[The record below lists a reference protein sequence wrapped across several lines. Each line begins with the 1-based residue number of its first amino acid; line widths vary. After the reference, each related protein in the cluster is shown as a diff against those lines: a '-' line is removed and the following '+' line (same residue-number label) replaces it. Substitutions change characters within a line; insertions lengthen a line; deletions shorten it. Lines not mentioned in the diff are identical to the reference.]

1 MKINVSVVGRFHAF
15 NLAAEL
21 EKKGHL
27 NKLITTYPK
36 FKAQQWGIPKNKIV
50 SKLSL
55 EIYKRY
61 CIFIKIGK
69 KLNAWEKQQ
78 KLL

>member
-21 EKKGHL
+21 EKRGYL

-36 FKAQQWGIPKNKIV
+36 FKVQQWGIPKKKIV

-61 CIFIKIGK
+61 VERIGVFPRN
-69 KLNAWEKQQ
+69 KLENIA
-78 KLL
+78 